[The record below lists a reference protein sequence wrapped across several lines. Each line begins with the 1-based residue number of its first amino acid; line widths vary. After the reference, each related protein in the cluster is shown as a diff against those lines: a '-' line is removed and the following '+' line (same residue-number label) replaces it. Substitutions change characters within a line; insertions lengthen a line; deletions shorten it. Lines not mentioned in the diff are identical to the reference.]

1 MDDKVDRQPFWP
13 RAPDRP
19 RYIYEHTLRTPS
31 DIMIDV
37 KELRLMQAL
46 TGDQSPNAP
55 LYEKPVA
62 VAARQGRIYVTDSV
76 RRRVAVFD
84 VPRRRVFAFG
94 VREPNL
100 QKPIGLALDARFC
113 VYVADSGRRRI
124 MVYDGLGLLL
134 RQMGGDKILERPVGV
149 AVNAEGTRV
158 YAIDRAD
165 NDSDQHRVV
174 MFDGTGRFLRHIGE
188 RGSRNAQFNVPV
200 AGACAPDGSLYVL
213 DAGNFRVQ
221 VLTADGEFK
230 HSFGGLGI
238 GFGDFARPRGLAVDA
253 QGNVYVSDASFNN
266 VQVFDPQ
273 GQLLLAVGNMGRTDA
288 PGRYRLLSGVAV
300 DETGRIYIADQ
311 VFNKVEVL
319 RPLQDAEAD
328 VLLRN
333 AKSPR
338 AP

>member
-1 MDDKVDRQPFWP
+1 
-13 RAPDRP
+13 
-19 RYIYEHTLRTPS
+19 
-31 DIMIDV
+31 
-37 KELRLMQAL
+37 MQAL
-46 TGDQSPNAP
+46 TGDQSVNSPV
-55 LYEKPVA
+55 YEKPVA
-62 VAARQGRIYVTDSV
+62 VAARQGRIYITDSV

-94 VREPNL
+94 LREPRL
-100 QKPIGLALDARFC
+100 QKPIGLALDARFS

-124 MVYDGLGLLL
+124 MVYDSLGLLV
-134 RQMGGDKILERPVGV
+134 RQVGGEKILQRPVGV
-149 AVNAEGTRV
+149 AVNAEGTRI

-165 NDSDQHRVV
+165 NDSDEHRVV
-174 MFDGTGRFLRHIGE
+174 MFDGAGQFLRHIGQ
-188 RGSRNAQFNVPV
+188 RGDRNAEFNAPV

-230 HSFGGLGI
+230 HSFGGVGI
-238 GFGDFARPRGLAVDA
+238 GFGDFARPRGLAVDG

-266 VQVFDPQ
+266 VQIFNPQ
-273 GQLLLAVGNMGRTDA
+273 GQLLLAVGQTGRTDA

-319 RPLQDAEAD
+319 RPVQDIEAET
-328 VLLRN
+328 LL
-333 AKSPR
+333 KSVKPPG
-338 AP
+338 APS